1 MIYTF
6 SFEDNFLDA
15 FNKDLSSTNATV
27 IFQFINTNFIKR
39 DNFYL
44 KVNGKRKNFFNRKII
59 GGNSTLLK
67 TLISKLSRKYKNF
80 PEKLKNSDFTFSN
93 KITKNEG
100 AISFENIFKNHIF
113 LEENLD
119 INCKSYWQYS
129 NKESD
134 NSNKRNLAKYL
145 KRIVDHSDEV
155 FLIDRHVPRTICQ
168 SKSKYRKAKHI
179 NYANSYLNSFEF
191 FNSIL
196 KNNLNKNRFYCG
208 LLSGDFV
215 KFGKEGL
222 NIESILKDTFLTFK
236 DSKIIVNVLSK
247 YEAYTKLHERLI
259 IGLINN
265 EFFVMLRTEKGLNI
279 LDENFGFNKDKR
291 KFDFVR
297 EEIALDDWQDWNS
310 AVRHEKPEL
319 QLYIA

>member
-6 SFEDNFLDA
+6 SIEDDFLDA
-15 FNKDLSSTNATV
+15 FNNDLTSKDATV
-27 IFQFINTNFIKR
+27 IFQFMNTNFIKR

-44 KVNGKRKNFFNRKII
+44 RVNGKRKNFFNRKIS
-59 GGNSTLLK
+59 GGNNTLLK

-80 PEKLKNSDFTFSN
+80 PEKLKKSDFIFSN
-93 KITKNEG
+93 NLNRNEG
-100 AISFENIFKNHIF
+100 SISFENIFKDHISI
-113 LEENLD
+113 EESLD
-119 INCKSYWQYS
+119 DNCKSYWQYS
-129 NKESD
+129 NKDSD
-134 NSNKRNLAKYL
+134 NSNKRSLSKYL

-196 KNNLNKNRFYCG
+196 KDNLNKNRFYCG
-208 LLSGDFV
+208 LLSEEFD

-236 DSKIIVNVLSK
+236 DSRIIVHVLSK

-279 LDENFGFNKDKR
+279 LNENFEFNKDKR

-297 EEIALDDWQDWNS
+297 EEIALDDWQDWNI
-310 AVRHEKPEL
+310 AVRHEKPKL

>member
-6 SFEDNFLDA
+6 SFNDDFLNGFSNDLTS
-15 FNKDLSSTNATV
+15 KDATV
-27 IFQFINTNFIKR
+27 IYQFINTNFIKR

-44 KVNGKRKNFFNRKII
+44 RVDGKRKNFFNRNIT

-67 TLISKLSRKYKNF
+67 MLISKLSRKYKNF
-80 PEKLKNSDFTFSN
+80 PKKLKKTDFTFSN
-93 KITKNEG
+93 NLSKNEET
-100 AISFENIFKNHIF
+100 ISFEKIFKSHISI
-113 LEENLD
+113 EESLD

-129 NKESD
+129 NKDSD
-134 NSNKRNLAKYL
+134 QSNKRNLSKYL
-145 KRIVDHSDEV
+145 KRIVDHSDEI

-168 SKSKYRKAKHI
+168 SKSKSRNEKHI

-208 LLSGDFV
+208 LQSGEFN
-215 KFGKEGL
+215 KFENEGL
-222 NIESILKDTFLTFK
+222 NIENILKDTFLIFK
-236 DSKIIVNVLSK
+236 DSKIIVHVLSK
-247 YEAYTKLHERLI
+247 YEAYNKLHERLI
-259 IGLINN
+259 IGLIKD

-279 LDENFGFNKDKR
+279 LDENFEFHKNKR

-297 EEIALDDWQDWNS
+297 EEIALDDWQDWNLT
-310 AVRHEKPEL
+310 VRHEKPKL